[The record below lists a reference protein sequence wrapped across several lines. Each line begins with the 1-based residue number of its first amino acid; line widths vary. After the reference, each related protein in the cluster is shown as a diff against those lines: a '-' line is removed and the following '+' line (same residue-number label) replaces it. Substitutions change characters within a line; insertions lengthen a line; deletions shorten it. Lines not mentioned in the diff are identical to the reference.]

1 MPDDPCWSPRRNHV
15 VGSVA
20 GYDGTPAWQTGG
32 SALCCNNGTG
42 GNKDTISNLEIA
54 ASSNMAKLFG
64 VDSIPADIFS
74 GLYVI
79 LDMRTR
85 TASPA

>member
-1 MPDDPCWSPRRNHV
+1 MLEHPPQPRCRVCCRLRRHP
-15 VGSVA
+15 S
-20 GYDGTPAWQTGG
+20 G